1 MAVLTEEVPEPDAGS
16 QERAPLAPNE
26 NEEPDSEECAGGD
39 TDEYQPITPAEDG
52 ADAPLRGPTRR
63 RYGVAV
69 GLVGLLVGAAVVAV
83 WATYEP
89 RTIILPTA
97 ASSYYSSSSA
107 HSSCSWNNKDI
118 HDGDG
123 QAWSCEMT
131 DNHERMTARYR
142 SVNNDR
148 VIVYMGWAD
157 TMDSCGLRHES
168 DIRNHWAAGW
178 VSYDSHDNLHH
189 EHSKY
194 LTNNEY
200 RADQACINF
209 VCNNWYGD
217 CQIEVGLRLR
227 SRDWAR
233 PRAHRSLPAAAC
245 SPDLHLRELTPIYL
259 VCQTQVDHIGI
270 Y

>member
-1 MAVLTEEVPEPDAGS
+1 MAVLTEDVPEPDAGS

-26 NEEPDSEECAGGD
+26 NEEPDSEECAAAGD

-69 GLVGLLVGAAVVAV
+69 GLVGLVVGAAVVAV

-97 ASSYYSSSSA
+97 ASSYYSSG
-107 HSSCSWNNKDI
+107 HSSCSWNDDEI
-118 HDGDG
+118 HDGVG
-123 QAWSCEMT
+123 GHYTCEMT
-131 DNHERMTARYR
+131 DNHERMTARYH

-148 VIVYMGWAD
+148 LTVYMGWAD
-157 TMDSCGLRHES
+157 TRDHCGLAHES
-168 DIRNHWAAGW
+168 DIRNHWASGW

-200 RADQACINF
+200 RADHACINF

-233 PRAHRSLPAAAC
+233 PRGAALINRSLPAC
-245 SPDLHLRELTPIYL
+245 RSLLS
-259 VCQTQVDHIGI
+259 
-270 Y
+270 